1 VTSSLLTHSQ
11 VLAETGPILL
21 DFDGPVCAVF
31 AGLPSP
37 VVASR
42 LRQLLA
48 NEGLDAGPV
57 AAEDDPLQV
66 LRYIDTF
73 DREDLTRRADDRL
86 RDEELTAV
94 ASARPTLHLRE
105 MLVAASNAR
114 RPVIIVSNNSAPAI
128 ARYLGAQ
135 GLAGLV
141 RLVVGRAYGQ
151 PRRMKP
157 NPAPIVEAVNA
168 IGADASA
175 CVLIGDSVTDM
186 IGAKAAGVRSL
197 GYANRSDKRGL
208 LIGAGADAI
217 VEGKDAMREIA
228 LALRA

>member
-1 VTSSLLTHSQ
+1 MSWCSWPVVHRCC
-11 VLAETGPILL
+11 
-21 DFDGPVCAVF
+21 PVCAVF

-57 AAEDDPLQV
+57 AAEDDPLEV
-66 LRYIDTF
+66 LRYIGTF

-86 RDEELTAV
+86 RDEERTAV
-94 ASARPTLHLRE
+94 DSARPTLHLRE
-105 MLVAASNAR
+105 MLMAASDAR
-114 RPVIIVSNNSAPAI
+114 RPVVIVSNNSIPAI
-128 ARYLGAQ
+128 ARYLEAHS
-135 GLAGLV
+135 LTGLV
-141 RLVVGRAYGQ
+141 LLVIGRAYGQ

-186 IGAKAAGVRSL
+186 IGAKAAGVRPL

-228 LALRA
+228 LSLGA